1 MEKFVFMRL
10 FGKTG
15 IVRQQEIAFA
25 RKLLVWKLENAGAAL
40 PDETVLQSMAEKVVA
55 DAHEIAQKRGRN
67 VLEILKT
74 QAKDLK
80 NSITGQEKKK

>member
-1 MEKFVFMRL
+1 MRL
-10 FGKTG
+10 FGKNG

-25 RKLLVWKLENAGAAL
+25 KKLLVWKYENAGAAL
-40 PDETVLQSMAEKVVA
+40 PDETVLRSMAEKVVA

-74 QAKDLK
+74 QAMDLK
-80 NSITGQEKKK
+80 NSITDKEKKK